1 MESSNLKSPE
11 GEDEQLRL
19 LLQKQAP
26 SLSDDGF
33 TDQVLRAIAP
43 KKPRA
48 SHLGLWFSLVGAITG
63 LAFAFEKIGSWS
75 TLSADAG
82 QIGTALL
89 PVLAVLSDPA
99 LIVAISAIGTSL
111 LVTFVVSRTSL
122 THG

>member
-1 MESSNLKSPE
+1 MESSNLKFPE

-19 LLQKQAP
+19 LLQKHAP

-33 TDQVLRAIAP
+33 SEQVLRALMP
-43 KKPRA
+43 KKLHAP
-48 SHLGLWFSLVGAITG
+48 HLGLWFCLVGAISG
-63 LAFAFEKIGSWS
+63 LAFAVEKIGSWS

-82 QIGTALL
+82 QIGNALL

-99 LIVAISAIGTSL
+99 LIVAIAAVGTSL